1 MYIKIVCLIS
11 QVPHSHIPFGPDG
24 SGFYSDNTKGC
35 YLVIQEALPLI
46 ATALD
51 EIGVANPNETFCIAD
66 YGTADGGTSSPVII
80 NCIEKLRA
88 KYGNDLPINVVY
100 EDQPTNDFKS
110 IFLRVNGI
118 LSSIIVICDLFNR
131 NFTKAFEIFE
141 N

>member
-1 MYIKIVCLIS
+1 MYLIKKMFEHPI
-11 QVPHSHIPFGPDG
+11 QVPHSHVPFGPDG

-46 ATALD
+46 MSAVEQVSNID
-51 EIGVANPNETFCIAD
+51 PKEVFCIAD
-66 YGTADGGTSSPVII
+66 YGTADGGTSLPVIV
-80 NCIEKLRA
+80 NCIEKLKA

-118 LSSIIVICDLFNR
+118 VHHLLSSLYH
-131 NFTKAFEIFE
+131 
-141 N
+141 